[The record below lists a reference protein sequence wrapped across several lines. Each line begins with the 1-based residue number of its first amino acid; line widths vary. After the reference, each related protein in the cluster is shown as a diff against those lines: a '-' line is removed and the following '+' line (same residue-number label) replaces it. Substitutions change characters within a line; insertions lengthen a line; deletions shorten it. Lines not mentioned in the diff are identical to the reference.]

1 MSPAVDVRRH
11 FRLPA
16 GGRQAGITL
25 LVVLILLLIL
35 SVLGIVI
42 LRSSAMQE
50 RMSANMRDRSLA
62 FQGAETALRYA
73 QEVVLAGNSTW
84 ESGTVPVAE
93 NCTNS
98 SICPTGATAVWASLP
113 TGTYDTR
120 LGAAPQYWI
129 EYLGI
134 GPGYKGSCDSL
145 PPSPDCESPLFR
157 ITARSR
163 SEGRADVVLQANVA
177 SRTPTPG
184 Q

>member
-1 MSPAVDVRRH
+1 MSLSVGTGGPRPATSRAQR
-11 FRLPA
+11 
-16 GGRQAGITL
+16 GITL
-25 LVVLILLLIL
+25 LVVLVLLLIL
-35 SVLGIVI
+35 SVLGIAI

-73 QEVVLAGNSTW
+73 QDVVLAGNSAW
-84 ESGTVPVAE
+84 EAGTVPAAAD
-93 NCTNS
+93 CTS
-98 SICPTGATAVWASLP
+98 TSVCPTGSAAVWANLP
-113 TGTYDTR
+113 AGTYDTR

-129 EYLGI
+129 EYLGV
-134 GPGYKGSCDSL
+134 GPGYKGNCDSL

-163 SEGRADVVLQANVA
+163 SAGRADVVLQANVA
-177 SRTPTPG
+177 SRTPSPG